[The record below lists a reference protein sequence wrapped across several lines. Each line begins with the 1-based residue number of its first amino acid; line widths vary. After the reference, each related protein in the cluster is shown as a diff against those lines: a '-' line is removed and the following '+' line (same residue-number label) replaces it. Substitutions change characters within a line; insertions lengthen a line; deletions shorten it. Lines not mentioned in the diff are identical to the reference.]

1 MARFQS
7 LPAELFDDIHK
18 HCDPK
23 SRLNLLQV
31 SREFYDLFIQPHLK
45 HVRLTG
51 SQKDVSVSLAR
62 LLDEDNQGH
71 TKKNRRRI
79 QTVSILLK
87 PPFDL
92 EFSWEFYDGNSLW
105 EDLVDDAL
113 IPRIVELTVQA
124 KGLKFLRLQFAP
136 LTDAQDEKFS
146 QMLKETDKW
155 TIQTLEIGSSVE
167 NTLACLEKC
176 DPMQSTGVSFLTSAR
191 QSHDSLLGGEGG
203 RGLTQEYK
211 ALKAFYE
218 KGNNSKDEGPLLKR
232 LSIQHE
238 RDIWNLVPMLQVE
251 ETLDEVISI
260 TKDFPDLE
268 WLIVRGREPGSVK
281 SPYTEHESLA
291 WEANVEHFIAK
302 LKETKLMKLSFFIYS
317 SQPQRLL
324 RRDERRKPTRTE
336 IIEWY
341 LRLAHRLVESVES
354 LKEVAIMAKG
364 SVYYRA
370 TQSENGKIKAQSMT
384 KRKQTRYQFPEGLL
398 DTWA

>member
-31 SREFYDLFIQPHLK
+31 SHGFYDLFIQSHLK
-45 HVRLTG
+45 HVRLAG

-71 TKKNRRRI
+71 TKKNRTRI
-79 QTVSILLK
+79 QTASILLK

-92 EFSWEFYDGNSLW
+92 DFDWNFYDGDDLW
-105 EDLVDDAL
+105 EGLVDDAL

-155 TIQTLEIGSSVE
+155 TIQTLDIGSSVE
-167 NTLACLEKC
+167 ITLACLEKC
-176 DPMQSTGVSFLTSAR
+176 DPMQLTGVSFLTSAR
-191 QSHDSLLGGEGG
+191 QSHDLVIGGEGE
-203 RGLTQEYK
+203 RGLTREYK
-211 ALKAFYE
+211 ALRAFYE
-218 KGNNSKDEGPLLKR
+218 KGDNSKDEGHLLKR
-232 LSIQHE
+232 LSIQHAQ
-238 RDIWNLVPMLQVE
+238 DIWNLVPMLQVE

-268 WLIVRGREPGSVK
+268 WLIVHGREPASVK
-281 SPYTEHESLA
+281 SPYTEHESMA
-291 WEANVEHFIAK
+291 WEANVQHFIAK

-324 RRDERRKPTRTE
+324 KRDERRKPTRAE